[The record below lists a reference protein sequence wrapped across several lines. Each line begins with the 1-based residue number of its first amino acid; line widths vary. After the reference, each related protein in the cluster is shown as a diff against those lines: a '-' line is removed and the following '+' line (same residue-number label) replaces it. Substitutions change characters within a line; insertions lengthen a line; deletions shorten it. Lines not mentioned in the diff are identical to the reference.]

1 MEKMKRF
8 ISRLMSLGILV
19 GNGFESETETETE
32 RYEIKFGD
40 RLVDL
45 VMV

>member
-1 MEKMKRF
+1 MKRF

-19 GNGFESETETETE
+19 GNGFESETETE